1 MTTAALD
8 VPSDV
13 ERSTQRREPGGSSRP
28 PLATMIKYLV
38 FGTLGVLVVI
48 YIGPGEIG
56 EMLLK
61 IAAALAI
68 STGLFVGANK
78 LFDLTYDRWTL
89 FSSITGFAVGFV
101 VFLILDGNR
110 LLRDVSPRPWAWAL
124 MGGVAA
130 AAVMFALS
138 APRQERVRLPVAVAG
153 FAGLGVLVA
162 LSIDESWQPS
172 LDWAKL
178 FGCTA
183 IGVGAGVLI
192 CLLGGRRGL
201 QPRRLAD
208 AALVGGGI
216 GWLVG
221 AWGGA
226 EFAGAGT
233 LGEAL
238 IATVIPLSVIGL
250 RVGLSAVPE
259 ATERREIEQRSR
271 SWIFVTPALAFVA
284 GGLLVPLVRTI
295 YISFKGRTSVE
306 FVGTDNYEAMFDDPN
321 FFDVDNWP
329 NIFTSQLWWF
339 GVGVVAAGVLIGVVV
354 GRTTKRVFESGPS
367 SLLPIVAGLF
377 LISCAV
383 LSVLRGT
390 LFNNIWW
397 VIVVTTLATAF
408 GLAVAVL
415 ADRAGG
421 ENVAKSM
428 IFLPMAISFVGA
440 GVIWRFMYQPR
451 NVQDEQTG
459 VLNAIWVGLGELSN
473 SGWQKWLVA
482 AALAAIIAFL
492 AWLAW
497 NGVTHGNNTRA
508 GFSIGVGLILAFLL
522 YRLLGPGLGGFRTTE
537 DGEVV
542 PETIE
547 FLAETPFNNMWLMV
561 ILIWIQTGF
570 AMVIFSS
577 AIKAVPTEL
586 TEAAKIDGATES
598 QVFWRVTLPQIL
610 PTVGVV
616 VTTLIVLVMKVFD
629 IVKVTTNGQFGSQ
642 VIANQMFD
650 AISIQSNFGL
660 GAALATA
667 LFLAV
672 LPVMYLNIRRMQK
685 AKV

>member
-8 VPSDV
+8 VAADV
-13 ERSTQRREPGGSSRP
+13 EATQKRRPGSSSGP
-28 PLATMIKYLV
+28 PLATVIKFLV

-48 YIGPGEIG
+48 YIGPGEIV
-56 EMLLK
+56 EMLIK
-61 IAAALAI
+61 IAVALAL

-89 FSSITGFAVGFV
+89 FASIAGSAIGFV
-101 VFLILDGNR
+101 TFLILDGNR
-110 LLRDVSPRPWAWAL
+110 LLRDLTPRPWAWAVI
-124 MGGVAA
+124 GGLATGV
-130 AAVMFALS
+130 VMFAIS
-138 APRQERVRLPVAVAG
+138 APRQPGARLPLAIGG
-153 FAGLGVLVA
+153 FAGLGVLTA
-162 LSIDESWQPS
+162 LAVEASQQPS

-178 FGCTA
+178 LGCTA
-183 IGVGAGVLI
+183 IGVGVGVVVRM
-192 CLLGGRRGL
+192 LGGRRGL
-201 QPRRLAD
+201 QPRRLAN
-208 AALVGGGI
+208 AALLGGAL
-216 GWLVG
+216 GWLIG

-226 EFAGAGT
+226 ELSGGT
-233 LGEAL
+233 PGEAL
-238 IATVIPLSVIGL
+238 IATVVPLAAIGL

-259 ATERREIEQRSR
+259 ATERRQIEQRSR

-295 YISFKGRTSVE
+295 YISFKDRTSAE
-306 FVGTDNYEAMFDDPN
+306 FIGLDNYEAMFDDPN
-321 FFDVDNWP
+321 FFDVDNWR
-329 NIFTSQLWWF
+329 NIFTSQLWWI
-339 GVGVVAAGVLIGVVV
+339 GVVVILAGVLIGVII
-354 GRTTKRVFESGPS
+354 GRTTKRAFESGPS
-367 SLLPIVAGLF
+367 SLLPIVAGSF
-377 LISCAV
+377 LAACAV

-397 VIVVTTLATAF
+397 VIVVTMLATAF

-421 ENVAKSM
+421 ENIAKSM

-440 GVIWRFMYQPR
+440 AIIWRFMYQPR
-451 NVQDEQTG
+451 NVQDAQTG

-482 AALAAIIAFL
+482 AVLGAIIVGL

-497 NGVTHGNNTRA
+497 SSVNEGNNTRA
-508 GFSIGVGLILAFLL
+508 GFSIGVGLILAYLL

-537 DGEVV
+537 NGEVV

-547 FLAETPFNNMWLMV
+547 FLTETPFNNMWLMV

-586 TEAAKIDGATES
+586 TEAARIDGATES

-667 LFLAV
+667 LFIAV
-672 LPVMYLNIRRMQK
+672 LPVMYLNIRRMQRAK
-685 AKV
+685 A

>member
-8 VPSDV
+8 VAADV
-13 ERSTQRREPGGSSRP
+13 EATRQRRPGGSSGP
-28 PLATMIKYLV
+28 PLATVIKFLV
-38 FGTLGVLVVI
+38 FGSLGVLVVI
-48 YIGPGEIG
+48 YIGPGEIID
-56 EMLLK
+56 MLLK
-61 IAAALAI
+61 IAVALVL

-89 FSSITGFAVGFV
+89 FASIAGFAVGFV
-101 VFLILDGNR
+101 TFLILDGNR
-110 LLRDVSPRPWAWAL
+110 LLRDLTPRPWAWAVI
-124 MGGVAA
+124 GGVATGV
-130 AAVMFALS
+130 VMFAISSPRQQGARLPIAVGGLAALGVLS
-138 APRQERVRLPVAVAG
+138 ALAVEESLRPSLDWGKLLGCTAIG
-153 FAGLGVLVA
+153 AGLGVLVR
-162 LSIDESWQPS
+162 
-172 LDWAKL
+172 L
-178 FGCTA
+178 FS
-183 IGVGAGVLI
+183 
-192 CLLGGRRGL
+192 GRRGL
-201 QPRRLAD
+201 QPRRLAN
-208 AALVGGGI
+208 AVVLGGAL
-216 GWLVG
+216 GWLIG

-226 EFAGAGT
+226 ELSGGT
-233 LGEAL
+233 AGEAL
-238 IATVIPLSVIGL
+238 IATVVPLAAIGL

-259 ATERREIEQRSR
+259 ATERRQIEQRSR

-295 YISFKGRTSVE
+295 YISFKDRNSAEWIGL
-306 FVGTDNYEAMFDDPN
+306 DNYTAMFDDPN
-321 FFDVDNWP
+321 FFNVDNWP
-329 NIFTSQLWWF
+329 NIFTSQLWWI
-339 GVGVVAAGVLIGVVV
+339 GVVVILAGVLIGVIV
-354 GRTTKRVFESGPS
+354 GRTTKRAFESGPS
-367 SLLPIVAGLF
+367 SLLPIVAGAF
-377 LISCAV
+377 LAACAV

-397 VIVVTTLATAF
+397 VIVVTMLATSF

-440 GVIWRFMYQPR
+440 AIIWRFMYQPR
-451 NVQDEQTG
+451 NVQDAQTG

-473 SGWQKWLVA
+473 SDWQKWLVA
-482 AALAAIIAFL
+482 AVLAAIVLGL

-497 NGVTHGNNTRA
+497 SSVNEGNNTRA
-508 GFSIGVGLILAFLL
+508 GFSIGVGLILVYLL

-537 DGEVV
+537 SGEVV

-547 FLAETPFNNMWLMV
+547 FLSETPFNNMWLMV

-586 TEAAKIDGATES
+586 TEAARIDGATES

-667 LFLAV
+667 LFIAV

-685 AKV
+685 AKA

>member
-8 VPSDV
+8 VPADV
-13 ERSTQRREPGGSSRP
+13 ERSVQQRRPRGSSRP

-38 FGTLGVLVVI
+38 FGALGVLVVI
-48 YIGPGEIG
+48 YIGPSEIG

-61 IAAALAI
+61 IAVALAI

-89 FSSITGFAVGFV
+89 FSSIAGFAVGSLVFV
-101 VFLILDGNR
+101 VLDGNR
-110 LLRDVSPRPWAWAL
+110 LLRDLSPRPWAWAAI
-124 MGGVAA
+124 GGVATGV
-130 AAVMFALS
+130 VMFALS
-138 APRQERVRLPVAVAG
+138 APREERARVPVAVAG

-178 FGCTA
+178 LVCTA
-183 IGVGAGVLI
+183 IGVGVGVLSR
-192 CLLGGRRGL
+192 LLSGRRGL
-201 QPRRLAD
+201 QPHRLAD
-208 AALVGGGI
+208 AALLGGGI

-226 EFAGAGT
+226 EFSGSGT
-233 LGEAL
+233 IGEAML
-238 IATVIPLSVIGL
+238 ATVVPLAVIGL

-284 GGLLVPLVRTI
+284 GGLLVPLIRTI
-295 YISFKGRTSVE
+295 YISFKGRDSVE
-306 FVGTDNYEAMFDDPN
+306 FIGLDNYEAMFRDPN
-321 FFDVDNWP
+321 FFDVEDWP
-329 NIFTSQLWWF
+329 NIFTSELWWF
-339 GVGVVAAGVLIGVVV
+339 GVAVIAAGVLIGVVS
-354 GRTTKRVFESGPS
+354 GRTTKRVFESGPP
-367 SLLPIVAGLF
+367 SLLPIVAGAF
-377 LISCAV
+377 LAACAV

-397 VIVVTTLATAF
+397 VIVVTGLATAF
-408 GLAVAVL
+408 GLAAAVL

-440 GVIWRFMYQPR
+440 SVIWRFMYQPR
-451 NVQDEQTG
+451 NIQDAQTG
-459 VLNAIWVGLGELSN
+459 VLNAIWVALGELSN
-473 SGWQKWLVA
+473 AGWQKWLVA
-482 AALAAIIAFL
+482 VVLAAIIAGL

-497 NGVTHGNNTRA
+497 DGVKHGNNSRA
-508 GFSIGVGLILAFLL
+508 GWAIGVGLIVAYLL

-570 AMVIFSS
+570 ALVIFSS

-610 PTVGVV
+610 PTIGVV

-629 IVKVTTNGQFGSQ
+629 IVKVTTNGQFGTQ

-667 LFLAV
+667 LFIAV
-672 LPVMYLNIRRMQK
+672 LPVMYLNIRRMQRGEG
-685 AKV
+685 

>member
-8 VPSDV
+8 VASDLESS
-13 ERSTQRREPGGSSRP
+13 ERPRGRGYSGP
-28 PLATMIKYLV
+28 PLATLIKYFV

-48 YIGPGEIG
+48 YIGPSEIG

-61 IAAALAI
+61 ILVALAL

-78 LFDLTYDRWTL
+78 LFDLTYDRWAA
-89 FSSITGFAVGFV
+89 FNAIGGFVVGFV
-101 VFLILDGNR
+101 VMLVLDGNR
-110 LLRDVSPRPWAWAL
+110 LLRDISPRPWAWAVL
-124 MGGVAA
+124 GGIALG
-130 AAVMFALS
+130 AVMFVVS
-138 APRQERVRLPVAVAG
+138 APRDDAVRRPISVAG
-153 FAGLGVLVA
+153 FAGLGVLGA
-162 LSIDESWQPS
+162 LAIDDSYYPS
-172 LDWAKL
+172 LDWGKVL
-178 FGCTA
+178 VCTA
-183 IGVGAGVLI
+183 IGTGVGVAFR
-192 CLLGGRRGL
+192 LLGGRRGL
-201 QPRRLAD
+201 QPQRLAG
-208 AALVGGGI
+208 AALVGGAL

-221 AWGGA
+221 AWAGA
-226 EFAGAGT
+226 EIGEGSV
-233 LGEAL
+233 GEAL
-238 IATVIPLSVIGL
+238 VATVVPLAAIGL
-250 RVGLSAVPE
+250 RFGLTTVPA

-284 GGLLVPLVRTI
+284 GGLLVPLIRTI
-295 YISFKGRTSVE
+295 YISFKGRTSEE
-306 FVGTDNYEAMFDDPN
+306 FVGTDNYQAMFDDPN
-321 FFDVDNWP
+321 FFDVDDWTNM
-329 NIFTSQLWWF
+329 FTSQLWWVGF
-339 GVGVVAAGVLIGVVV
+339 GIVAVGVLIGVIG
-354 GRTTKRVFESGPS
+354 GRTTKRAFESGPS
-367 SLLPIVAGLF
+367 SILPIVAGFF
-377 LISCAV
+377 LVSCAV
-383 LSVLRGT
+383 LSTLRGT

-397 VIVVTTLATAF
+397 VIVVTMLATAF

-440 GVIWRFMYQPR
+440 GIIWRFMYQPR
-451 NVQDEQTG
+451 NVQDAQTG
-459 VLNAIWVGLGELSN
+459 VLNAIWVGLGELTN

-482 AALAAIIAFL
+482 AVLAAIIAGL

-497 NGVTHGNNTRA
+497 TSVSHGDNTRA
-508 GFSIGVGLILAFLL
+508 GFSIGVGLVLAFLL

-577 AIKAVPTEL
+577 AIKAVPSEL

-660 GAALATA
+660 GAALATI

-685 AKV
+685 AKG